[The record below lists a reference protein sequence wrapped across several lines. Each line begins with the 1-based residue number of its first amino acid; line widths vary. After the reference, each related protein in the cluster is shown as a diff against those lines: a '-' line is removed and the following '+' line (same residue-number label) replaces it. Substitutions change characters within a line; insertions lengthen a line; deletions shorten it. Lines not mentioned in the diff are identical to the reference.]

1 MNPRDPWSAFEE
13 PDKTV
18 IRPVPGGLR
27 PPPPVTARGQ
37 PHAVELPEIDFP
49 INDFSGSYSLTVFAY
64 PLLSIVPKL
73 RVLPFHQAIHDLQE
87 RLVIKIKSFE
97 EGVSRQGVSQ
107 KQVKIASYF
116 LCSFLDDMVLN
127 TPWGSQSNWAQ
138 NSLSIQLHH
147 RNVGGE
153 EFFQILQQLMQQPAQ
168 NLDLLE
174 LAYLCLSLGFEGQ
187 YRNQD
192 RGIRALDDLR
202 QELYLVLQR
211 MKGDVERDLSIQWQ
225 GVCNLHSPVTR
236 DVPLWVH
243 AAIAVLL
250 LTLGYLGFS
259 YTINSASDRVYN
271 QIFALPR
278 EKIVLPPLKLVT
290 VKPAQIEPPKPE
302 QIEPPRPLFPQPPRP
317 TVDRLQTLLASE
329 IAQNMVMVLDGPMLR
344 IVNAFPSGSDQM
356 RKDFRPMLAKIA
368 QELANDTSRIVVIG
382 HTDNQPM
389 RFSARFKSNWELSVA
404 RAERVA
410 SVLET
415 SAVFADRIRFE
426 GHADR
431 EPIAPNDVEKNQ
443 ALNRRIDIHLR

>member
-1 MNPRDPWSAFEE
+1 
-13 PDKTV
+13 
-18 IRPVPGGLR
+18 L
-27 PPPPVTARGQ
+27 VT
-37 PHAVELPEIDFP
+37 
-49 INDFSGSYSLTVFAY
+49 
-64 PLLSIVPKL
+64 
-73 RVLPFHQAIHDLQE
+73 
-87 RLVIKIKSFE
+87 KIKSFE

-116 LCSFLDDMVLN
+116 LCSFLDDTVLN
-127 TPWGSQSNWAQ
+127 TPWGSQSSWAQ
-138 NSLSIQLHH
+138 NSLSIQVHN

-174 LAYLCLSLGFEGQ
+174 LAHLCLSLGFEGQ

-211 MKGDVERDLSIQWQ
+211 MQGDVERDLSIQWQ
-225 GVCNLHSPVTR
+225 GLRDLRSPLTR
-236 DVPLWVH
+236 DMPLWVY

-250 LTLGYLGFS
+250 LTLVYLGLS
-259 YTINSASDRVYN
+259 YAISSASDHVYN

-278 EKIVLPPLKLVT
+278 EKVVLPPLKLIT
-290 VKPAQIEPPKPE
+290 VEPEQVEPQVPE
-302 QIEPPRPLFPQPPRP
+302 QIEPQRPLSPQPPRH
-317 TVDRLQTLLASE
+317 TVDQLRTLLASE
-329 IAQNMVMVLDGPMLR
+329 IAQNMVAVLDGPILR
-344 IVNAFPSGSDQM
+344 IANAFPAGSDQI

-368 QELANDTSRIVVIG
+368 QELENDASRIVVIG

-389 RFSARFKSNWELSVA
+389 RFSARFKSNWDLSVA

-410 SVLET
+410 SVIET
-415 SAVFADRIRFE
+415 SAAFADRIRFE
-426 GHADR
+426 GRADR

-443 ALNRRIDIHLR
+443 ALNRRIDLHLR

>member
-1 MNPRDPWSAFEE
+1 MNQREHLSAFNE

-27 PPPPVTARGQ
+27 PSQPVTPRGQ
-37 PHAVELPEIDFP
+37 PHALELPEIDFP
-49 INDFSGSYSLTVFAY
+49 LNDVSGPHSLTAFAY

-87 RLVIKIKSFE
+87 RLVAKIKSFE
-97 EGVSRQGVSQ
+97 EGASRQGTSQ

-116 LCSFLDDMVLN
+116 LCSFIDDTVLN

-225 GVCNLHSPVTR
+225 GLRDLRSPVTR

-243 AAIAVLL
+243 AAIAVFL
-250 LTLGYLGFS
+250 LTLVYLGFS
-259 YTINSASDRVYN
+259 HALSSASDHAYN

-278 EKIVLPPLKLVT
+278 EKVVLPPLKLTT
-290 VKPAQIEPPKPE
+290 VEPE
-302 QIEPPRPLFPQPPRP
+302 QREPQEPEQREPQRPLSPQPPRP
-317 TVDRLQTLLASE
+317 TVDRWRTLLASE
-329 IAQNMVMVLDGPMLR
+329 IAQNMVVVLDGPMLR
-344 IVNAFPSGSDQM
+344 IVNAFPSGSDQI

-368 QELANDTSRIVVIG
+368 QELENDTSRIVVIG
-382 HTDNQPM
+382 HTDNQPI
-389 RFSARFKSNWELSVA
+389 RFSARFKSNWDLSLA
-404 RAERVA
+404 RADRVA

-415 SAVFADRIRFE
+415 SATFADRIRFE
-426 GHADR
+426 GRADR